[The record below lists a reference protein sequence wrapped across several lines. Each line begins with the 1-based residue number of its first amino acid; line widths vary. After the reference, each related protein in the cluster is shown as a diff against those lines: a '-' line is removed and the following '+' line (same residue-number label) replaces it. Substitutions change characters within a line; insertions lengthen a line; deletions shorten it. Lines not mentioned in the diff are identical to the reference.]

1 MDRATTG
8 KLHDNWQFRKQMDL
22 LLARSTPRPMPGQVG
37 WIQQVNGG
45 SDLKQAKSKKAA
57 DKPSLRQLCLMFLVN
72 ALVAK
77 EYESMRSIPFQIDVQ
92 DRVQRSL
99 ASA

>member
-1 MDRATTG
+1 
-8 KLHDNWQFRKQMDL
+8 
-22 LLARSTPRPMPGQVG
+22 
-37 WIQQVNGG
+37 
-45 SDLKQAKSKKAA
+45 
-57 DKPSLRQLCLMFLVN
+57 MFLVN